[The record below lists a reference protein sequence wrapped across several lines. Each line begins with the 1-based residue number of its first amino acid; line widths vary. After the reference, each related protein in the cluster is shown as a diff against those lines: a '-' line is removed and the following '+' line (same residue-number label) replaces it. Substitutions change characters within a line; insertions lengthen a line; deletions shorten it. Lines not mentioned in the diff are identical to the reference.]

1 MTNEELEHFADIIAE
16 KVFKLIMERQ
26 AEFDEQFIRQVQN
39 AGQDIEITLQQD
51 VFGNTKGQ
59 TVEEYLLAELAR
71 LLTLQQSYLEKEN
84 YEKAAVIR
92 DKITKIEE
100 IDYFNLRGFVATLY
114 DRELAKSTIERKIAS
129 VKSLFP
135 QKFLA
140 RTQK

>member
-1 MTNEELEHFADIIAE
+1 MTNEQLEHFADIIAE

-26 AEFDEQFIRQVQN
+26 AEFDEQFIRQVQD

-51 VFGNTKGQ
+51 VFGNAKGE

-92 DKITKIEE
+92 DKIIKIELKLKN
-100 IDYFNLRGFVATLY
+100 I
-114 DRELAKSTIERKIAS
+114 
-129 VKSLFP
+129 
-135 QKFLA
+135 
-140 RTQK
+140 